1 MFGILFKIYTNIK
14 TVVIDYFYPKKD
26 NVMLTNISQ
35 ENIIKINQYKTE
47 IEKLETKINVD
58 NMYKCLKNL
67 DKSFSKN
74 SDINDILDFLKYEE
88 EMLYSNK
95 DNLNISVESI
105 QKNTYIINLKKQFII
120 LNKIQKKKEL
130 IEKLTS

>member
-35 ENIIKINQYKTE
+35 ENIIKINEYKTE